1 MDLVSFVSALRNVL
15 VEMGIQPCNIA
26 AKGTVCSGR
35 TLVGA
40 ARSTVMRRVG
50 PYPLVAILH
59 AKLMLAPSSFR
70 RCVGS
75 KVFTNGHAVAD
86 QTGCRSWW

>member
-1 MDLVSFVSALRNVL
+1 MDPVSFVSALRNTL
-15 VEMGIQPCNIA
+15 VEMGIQRCHVA

-35 TLVGA
+35 TLVQA

-59 AKLMLAPSSFR
+59 EASR
-70 RCVGS
+70 
-75 KVFTNGHAVAD
+75 
-86 QTGCRSWW
+86 

>member
-1 MDLVSFVSALRNVL
+1 MDLVSFVSALRNTL
-15 VEMGIQPCNIA
+15 VEMGIQPGNVA

-35 TLVGA
+35 TLVRA

-70 RCVGS
+70 RCVGWKGLHKWS
-75 KVFTNGHAVAD
+75 R
-86 QTGCRSWW
+86 CR